1 MIAPWIIANSPP
13 PPRQLLQRKLPS
25 HGEEENCP
33 LNIKFPL
40 KIIAPLK
47 QIPAKEYYEWTEQNY
62 ALSTSTIINKYC
74 NLGVKSDLLPYNFC
88 QILTKPYRTL
98 LIRERLSLNA
108 SWFSYARTQKNAIF
122 GKIDSEK
129 NFIVNNENKTTP
141 AWYLWEAPGEHT

>member
-1 MIAPWIIANSPP
+1 MPA
-13 PPRQLLQRKLPS
+13 
-25 HGEEENCP
+25 
-33 LNIKFPL
+33 
-40 KIIAPLK
+40 LK
-47 QIPAKEYYEWTEQNY
+47 QISAKEYYEWTEQNY